1 MLSLGNEFRG
11 DFHFLHVYTWELMLF
26 KMSTYFFHNQKHIF
40 LLKSECRTIY
50 VACYRLRYRENEFLN
65 VYLLGYT

>member
-26 KMSTYFFHNQKHIF
+26 KNEHVF
-40 LLKSECRTIY
+40 LS
-50 VACYRLRYRENEFLN
+50 
-65 VYLLGYT
+65 